1 MRLESSRRRAAG
13 GVPTKASKALRRV
26 DIPLKG
32 RRKMRRM
39 YRGEEWMMGS
49 RKIGEGTQ
57 GWKELSLSK
66 TLWLEVLERPKGVGE
81 STEPRPIRL

>member
-1 MRLESSRRRAAG
+1 
-13 GVPTKASKALRRV
+13 
-26 DIPLKG
+26 
-32 RRKMRRM
+32 MRRM

-66 TLWLEVLERPKGVGE
+66 TLWLEVLERLKGVGE